1 MYESQSHE
9 GNDWNKLLLSIYWL
23 SVDHRGLDWVKTAG
37 LFQSK
42 LIYRAK
48 PEPALRKN

>member
-9 GNDWNKLLLSIYWL
+9 DNDSNTIEHLLAKKA
-23 SVDHRGLDWVKTAG
+23 VDHRGLDWVMTAG

-42 LIYRAK
+42 FIYGVK
-48 PEPALRKN
+48 TSTKN